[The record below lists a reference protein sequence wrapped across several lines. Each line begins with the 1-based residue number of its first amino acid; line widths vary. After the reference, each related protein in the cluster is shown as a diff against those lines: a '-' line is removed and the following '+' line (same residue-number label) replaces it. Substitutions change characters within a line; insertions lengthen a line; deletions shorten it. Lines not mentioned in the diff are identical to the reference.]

1 MSICRSLAIA
11 LCATLL
17 TGLVL
22 AAPAP
27 KAQYPALPS
36 ETPAEFKTAVSSW
49 DFTKRDVMIA
59 MRDGVKLHTVLLI
72 PKGSER
78 APMLLTRTPYDANGM
93 TAHGPSAHL
102 APNLVGY
109 DNALYTI
116 IEGGYIR
123 VI

>member
-72 PKGSER
+72 PKVEVV
-78 APMLLTRTPYDANGM
+78 
-93 TAHGPSAHL
+93 GPSF
-102 APNLVGY
+102 VMKS
-109 DNALYTI
+109 
-116 IEGGYIR
+116 
-123 VI
+123 